1 MRLEDLPL
9 PKDWGLLTLERIT
22 DKKIVY
28 GIVQAGPHV
37 PDGIPYIKSSDV
49 GSNIDVKSLQRTA
62 PTIHEKYR
70 RSSVGPG
77 DIIFSLRGNIAET
90 SKVPSS
96 LPIAN
101 LTQGTARI
109 SVEDK
114 HFNDYVRYQL
124 SNHYVLN
131 RISAVAKGSTFKE
144 ISLGE
149 LRKLHIPFPSN
160 RDEEVKI
167 SNILYSWDKAI
178 ETVEKL
184 IESSRTQKKALMQQL
199 LNGKKRLPGF
209 SKPWREVRF
218 NKVFE
223 RVTQKNTIGN
233 DNVLTISGQYGLVN
247 QRDYFNKS
255 VASDNLSGY
264 TLLKRGDFAYNKS
277 YSKGY
282 PMGAIK
288 PLTKYDQ
295 GVVSSLYICFRLKE
309 NKTPSQE
316 FFRHYFEA
324 GIFNRE
330 IYAIAQ
336 EGARNHGLLNVSVTD
351 FFNAKLHIPEPSE
364 KEAIEKVIHTAEQ
377 ELHNLEAQL
386 KSLQDQKKSLMQQL
400 LTGKRRVK
408 VDTAEAKS
416 A

>member
-9 PKDWGLLTLERIT
+9 PNDWSLQTLEQIT

-90 SKVPSS
+90 SKVPGT

-109 SVEDK
+109 SVDNN
-114 HFNDYVRYQL
+114 HFNDYVCYQL
-124 SNHYVLN
+124 SNYYVLN

-144 ISLGE
+144 ISLEE
-149 LRKLHIPFPSN
+149 LRKLHIPFPSI

-167 SNILYSWDKAI
+167 SNILSIWDKAI
-178 ETVEKL
+178 ETVEEL
-184 IESSRTQKKALMQQL
+184 IENSLTQKKALMQQL
-199 LNGKKRLPGF
+199 LSGKKRLPGF
-209 SKPWREVRF
+209 SDKWEFQSIKDIAKRIQR
-218 NKVFE
+218 KVDDKE
-223 RVTQKNTIGN
+223 HPI
-233 DNVLTISGQYGLVN
+233 LTISSLTGFVTQEERYSRYMAGE
-247 QRDYFNKS
+247 S
-255 VASDNLSGY
+255 VKNY
-264 TLLKRGDFAYNKS
+264 ILLRKGEFAYNKGN
-277 YSKGY
+277 SKTYQFGCIFDLETFETGLVPHVY
-282 PMGAIK
+282 VCFKLNKG
-288 PLTKYDQ
+288 LSHRFFKY
-295 GVVSSLYICFRLKE
+295 L
-309 NKTPSQE
+309 
-316 FFRHYFEA
+316 FEA
-324 GIFNRE
+324 DYLKPQLGRLVNT
-330 IYAIAQ
+330 
-336 EGARNHGLLNVSVTD
+336 GVRNNGLLNI
-351 FFNAKLHIPEPSE
+351 KPSE
-364 KEAIEKVIHTAEQ
+364 FMRTKVPVPSFEEQ
-377 ELHNLEAQL
+377 ERIADLLHSANQNITNLENQL
-386 KSLQDQKKSLMQQL
+386 SDLQHEKKALMQQL

-408 VDTAEAKS
+408 VEEA